1 MALNIEETSQG
12 ALKHRQ
18 STLIMVFN
26 GITDA
31 GEMASTRRTWEDA
44 ASRMLK
50 AIIQSYAEMGDAYEA
65 QVDGLG
71 EAAFASFRGKLNKL
85 RISLNLPSEM
95 KEVPESSIKE
105 FASAVKKLTSLG
117 SWALNADQIS
127 SVRGRFAEHNVKW
140 LKAARLGQFKPVPR
154 KGVTVGMHWMLLE
167 PVENDY
173 WQDAHR

>member
-1 MALNIEETSQG
+1 MTPSARRPGRTPVPEFG
-12 ALKHRQ
+12 ALCVASVKRA
-18 STLIMVFN
+18 L
-26 GITDA
+26 DA
-31 GEMASTRRTWEDA
+31 VNDASGGRLGKSPVAKRIRANLREN
-44 ASRMLK
+44 L
-50 AIIQSYAEMGDAYEA
+50 YAEMGDAYEA
-65 QVDGLG
+65 QVDGLR

-140 LKAARLGQFKPVPR
+140 LKAARARGSSSRFPGR
-154 KGVTVGMHWMLLE
+154 G
-167 PVENDY
+167 
-173 WQDAHR
+173 